1 MALQTVAPTEPEGE
15 NPHYIRA
22 VTEVGDARAIVAS
35 EDIFAANGMKLIS
48 KGAAINSRQF
58 DRLSEH
64 RLALPLDR
72 MLSAE
77 HPMDASALA
86 LEVAKIIE
94 HDARYRRI
102 VGRSGDPLGLKFA
115 LANLALP
122 PPVQLRLTVMSERRK
137 SMFQHGLRTA
147 MLAYCLA
154 ARARLPDPLRVT
166 ALLAALCHD
175 FGEMHTDPA
184 VLAEGHAITGA
195 ERRYVHV
202 HPLTAQILLRDLLA
216 PAATQAILQHH
227 ERLDGSGYPH
237 GLSGERISQLAR
249 LLAVADMAE
258 AFISRGEL
266 GRLDVSL
273 RLNAKRYDAQIVA
286 LLRDLIQAPPGAAGP
301 APDDASTSLRLA
313 NLDGLLQAWIGL
325 RGLLAEEVAPADTSA
340 SPLAFLFERMAAIR
354 SLVLQ
359 AGFDPDH
366 MASMLQLAYDDPGM
380 RQELD
385 AMLDEL
391 AWLGRDLANEI
402 DRRAAQFAGL
412 PQSSLDNLIHYL
424 RPPVRGPEE
433 GAQAPADDAEAAIPV
448 L

>member
-1 MALQTVAPTEPEGE
+1 MPPTAPPTEPEGE

-35 EDIFAANGMKLIS
+35 EDIFAASGTKLIS
-48 KGAAINSRQF
+48 KGAAINSHQF
-58 DRLSEH
+58 DRLSQH

-77 HPMDASALA
+77 HPMDAGALA
-86 LEVAKIIE
+86 LEVGKIVE
-94 HDARYRRI
+94 RDARYRRI
-102 VGRSGDPLGLKFA
+102 VSRSGDPLGIKFA

-122 PPVQLRLTVMSERRK
+122 PPVQLRLTVMSERRP

-154 ARARLPDPLRVT
+154 ARARLPEPARVT

-184 VLAEGHAITGA
+184 VLAAGHDITAA
-195 ERRYVHV
+195 ERRFVHV
-202 HPLTAQILLRDLLA
+202 HPLTGQLLLRDLLA
-216 PAATQAILQHH
+216 PAAVQAILHHH
-227 ERLDGSGYPH
+227 ERLDGSGYPY
-237 GLSGERISQLAR
+237 GLRAQQIGQLAR

-258 AFISRGEL
+258 AFISRDEL
-266 GRLDVSL
+266 ARLDVSL
-273 RLNAKRYDAQIVA
+273 RLNAKRFDPQLVA

-301 APDDASTSLRLA
+301 APDDAGTAWRLA
-313 NLDGLLQAWIGL
+313 NLDGLLQAWFGL
-325 RGLLAEEVAPADTSA
+325 RGLLAEQVAPADTSA

-366 MASMLQLAYDDPGM
+366 MAGMLEIARDDPGM

-402 DRRAAQFAGL
+402 ERRAAQFAGL
-412 PQSSLDNLIHYL
+412 PQDALHNLIHHL
-424 RPPVRGPEE
+424 RPPTRAPEPE
-433 GAQAPADDAEAAIPV
+433 AQAPAGEAEDANPV